1 MAFPVFNKAKA
12 NDPVQDSKESTAFQK
27 QVTVTQADVQ
37 RLAENAGRIV
47 AMFENVKQD
56 PAERLMLAAGMA
68 GFACHQAVKANHEP
82 FVELGTKDGM
92 KFYYGDAVN
101 FYLLENPFCVWNFL
115 VGCYQHMTGK
125 QDVKEEISQKVHA
138 LVKQGVEN
146 IANKDFMFQN
156 RFHPTDV
163 YLTVQDC
170 WGGIYQNMT
179 GVYCKSADEWSVLF
193 AIVLQN
199 VLMHME
205 GDPEQLLDA
214 AMEYVLYVSKMDI
227 LSVRKKEVM
236 QDIGEEQIYNFYED
250 GVKVQLSP
258 EDETFIHDAV
268 DMLREFFKENKC
280 PFDISIPKNELSRTF
295 HFKMEIHDEM
305 TDVIIKVD
313 LKPRFCYIVFVLPFG
328 ADMAKLPEL
337 CTEICKMN
345 YGQRAGTMQVDVQDG
360 QLTMRAGFV
369 CGGGLLKDDF
379 LRTFLSSMKILS
391 GNMETLKR
399 YARPSDKSSA

>member
-1 MAFPVFNKAKA
+1 MAFPFFNKSKS
-12 NDPVQDSKESTAFQK
+12 NDPVQGSKEDSAFQK

-125 QDVKEEISQKVHA
+125 QDGKEEISQKVHA

-163 YLTVQDC
+163 YLMVQDC

-199 VLMHME
+199 ILLHME

-214 AMEYVLYVSKMDI
+214 AMECVLYVSKMDADS
-227 LSVRKKEVM
+227 LRRDAAL
-236 QDIGEEQIYNFYED
+236 QQQGEEQLYHFYEN
-250 GVKVQLSP
+250 GKKVQLT
-258 EDETFIHDAV
+258 EDEAQYIRSAV
-268 DMLREFFKENKC
+268 DMLRDFFKENQ
-280 PFDISIPKNELSRTF
+280 ISFSLTNDTAHRSKRFSFGMRIHEETCRVVIRLEL
-295 HFKMEIHDEM
+295 D
-305 TDVIIKVD
+305 
-313 LKPRFCYIVFVLPFG
+313 PRFCTIMIFVPFR
-328 ADMAKLPEL
+328 ADLQKMQQLCTEL
-337 CTEICKMN
+337 CTLNFSRRLGAFMVDTLDGEISD
-345 YGQRAGTMQVDVQDG
+345 RASLLCSSG
-360 QLTMRAGFV
+360 LKKEEFIPAFV
-369 CGGGLLKDDF
+369 SNIKALGDQ
-379 LRTFLSSMKILS
+379 
-391 GNMETLKR
+391 METLKR
-399 YARPSDKSSA
+399 FAAQQ